1 MMNYKKRQHERLYN
15 DPVNNFSKIL
25 DAYIYFKNID
35 DVESFE
41 VVYILFNM
49 DSKIILKLLTEDL
62 LTRNKED
69 YNSLGYK
76 HLWWLLSNDAEYISL
91 IKANPIPEELKNLF
105 NYWIDHAINKNDSFC
120 VKISKILKK

>member
-1 MMNYKKRQHERLYN
+1 MMNYKKRQIKRLYN

-25 DAYIYFKNID
+25 DTYIYFKNVD

-91 IKANPIPEELKNLF
+91 IKANPIPDALKNLF
-105 NYWIDHAINKNDSFC
+105 NYWIDHSINKNDSFC